1 MEYNFLP
8 NTHDI
13 SILLFADDIV
23 LLSDTV
29 IGLQNQIDN
38 LHLASTRLG
47 LEVNLQKTKVMIFRK
62 GGHIAAHERWFIA
75 GNMLEIVNEYKYL
88 GYNFTTKMSSNN
100 AMVELASRGKTA
112 AVQISKMLKKLNYVV
127 PDLFFKI
134 FECQVQPILLY
145 ASEVWGLNKCSV
157 IETVHLYSL
166 KQFMNVHTKTPNIM
180 IYGDTG
186 RYPLS
191 INAAMR
197 LAKYQLKILRMEDER
212 LPKQVYRMLINTIES
227 GNNWAN
233 IVRTMLKENN
243 LESF

>member
-1 MEYNFLP
+1 M
-8 NTHDI
+8 
-13 SILLFADDIV
+13 
-23 LLSDTV
+23 
-29 IGLQNQIDN
+29 
-38 LHLASTRLG
+38 
-47 LEVNLQKTKVMIFRK
+47 
-62 GGHIAAHERWFIA
+62 
-75 GNMLEIVNEYKYL
+75 
-88 GYNFTTKMSSNN
+88 
-100 AMVELASRGKTA
+100 
-112 AVQISKMLKKLNYVV
+112 
-127 PDLFFKI
+127 
-134 FECQVQPILLY
+134 
-145 ASEVWGLNKCSV
+145 
-157 IETVHLYSL
+157 IETVNLYSL

-233 IVRTMLKENN
+233 KVRTMLKENN